1 MIIEYDKEYLE
12 QLYYSGK
19 CKDKK
24 YRYQPQVITK
34 YQRRIDTLISAN
46 RIEDLFV
53 FNSLNFE
60 AINPINKIF
69 SIRIDYH
76 YRLLIQIR
84 ITDTEPIVTIANILD
99 ISNHYQ

>member
-1 MIIEYDKEYLE
+1 MVKQQNKSYGNKKRV
-12 QLYYSGK
+12 YSSEIFTK
-19 CKDKK
+19 L
-24 YRYQPQVITK
+24 VNFSLLITIFA
-34 YQRRIDTLISAN
+34 IDTLISAN

-60 AINPINKIF
+60 AIDPINKIF